1 MTFAQM
7 EKYYAVVSL
16 IDQYER
22 MIGQIDGGIAAHRID
37 AIPGGGRSDPH
48 RMEEQ
53 IAKKDRAMTK
63 LAQLRNIRDAN
74 LPHVQR
80 TIEEATRR
88 SKPSLR
94 LKRQLLLKMRYEH
107 GRDWPEIAEILKI
120 QHPEEIAYDLLE
132 R

>member
-1 MTFAQM
+1 MTFRQM
-7 EKYYAVVSL
+7 ETHAAVVNL
-16 IDQYER
+16 IDQYEA
-22 MIGQIDGGIAAHRID
+22 MIGRIDSGIAAHRID
-37 AIPGGGRSDPH
+37 AAPSGRQSDPH

-53 IAKKDRAMTK
+53 LIKKDRALTK
-63 LAQLRNIRDAN
+63 LSQLYNIRDAN
-74 LPHVQR
+74 LPNVQR

-120 QHPEEIAYDLLE
+120 KHPKEIVWDLLE
-132 R
+132 D

>member
-1 MTFAQM
+1 MTFRQM
-7 EKYYAVVSL
+7 ETHAAVVNL
-16 IDQYER
+16 IDQYEA

-53 IAKKDRAMTK
+53 IAKKDRALTK

-120 QHPEEIAYDLLE
+120 KHPEEIVWDLLE
-132 R
+132 D